1 MSAGK
6 REAAPCSQSQS
17 RVRASMGKGS
27 PQRTENGGGALGP
40 GMWCVLVTLGTVIS
54 TSPGSAPAAG
64 PAVFDEKARLQLHL
78 LVSFAGLLSWVLN

>member
-1 MSAGK
+1 MLGSVRQPLAHRARAESGPPWERVPH
-6 REAAPCSQSQS
+6 REL
-17 RVRASMGKGS
+17 RMG
-27 PQRTENGGGALGP
+27 E
-40 GMWCVLVTLGTVIS
+40 MWCILVTLGTVIS